1 MLVRWSPFN
10 ELMRFD
16 RDISKIFG
24 SQDFYPAVDV
34 YEDKEKITVEAEV
47 PGMKPEDVEITVD
60 KTVLTIKGNQVV
72 KDKTKK
78 RDYWRV
84 ERSSGS
90 FVRSFTLPSSVE
102 AENIQASYDN
112 GILIVHIPKKSE
124 VVPRRIEIKSTG

>member
-78 RDYWRV
+78 KDYWRV